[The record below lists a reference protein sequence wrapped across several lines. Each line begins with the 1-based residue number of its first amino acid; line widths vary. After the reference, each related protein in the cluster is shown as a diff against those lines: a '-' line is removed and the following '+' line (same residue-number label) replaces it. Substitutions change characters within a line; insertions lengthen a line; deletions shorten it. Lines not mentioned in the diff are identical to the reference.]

1 MIPRSRRNLFSF
13 GGILFL
19 GRDEK
24 GIGRNRLVEV
34 SLHDETKVQSDTVCD
49 TVLRLDLWSLEG
61 VLSLRPGRRLP
72 VQGLSEGSLSYRDRL
87 PS

>member
-1 MIPRSRRNLFSF
+1 M
-13 GGILFL
+13 FL

-49 TVLRLDLWSLEG
+49 TVLRLD
-61 VLSLRPGRRLP
+61 PA
-72 VQGLSEGSLSYRDRL
+72 QGLRQPAGCDLEIPEGPLMSFRMFPTQWEGRECQGRS
-87 PS
+87 